1 MESQIARIDIPALI
15 DRNKVGGFQLRV
27 LLLCGLCI
35 LMDGFDVQAMG
46 YVAPAIIQEWHVT
59 KASLGPVFGAGLLGM
74 LVGSLAF
81 SVLADKIGR
90 RPVLIGATLFFS
102 VCMLVTPWASSL
114 EQLQVLRFITGLG
127 LGAIMPNVM
136 ALAGEYSPARRR
148 VTLMML
154 VSCGFTVGAVVGG
167 LVSAALIPAFGWRAV
182 FYVGGLAPLAIGLLM
197 LALLPESMQFLVLR
211 GRRTDKVAQWLRA
224 IDPSVVAGATSRYL
238 VQEAPQKGGSVL
250 ALFHAGRA
258 WTTTLLWLVN
268 FLNLLNLYFLSNWL
282 PTIIKDAGLSTS
294 MAVLAGTV
302 LPIGGTIGTLV
313 MGQMIDRSGF
323 RRVLIPGFLVAAVAI
338 VLIGRPEA
346 SLLFLFAS
354 ILVAGFCIVGGQPA
368 VNALAGSYYPT
379 TLRSTGIGW
388 SLGVGRIGS
397 IVGPVL
403 GGELIRMNWPNS
415 TIFAIAAVPALL
427 SAVMLWMMERPP
439 VAGEAVAEGLTAA
452 GH

>member
-1 MESQIARIDIPALI
+1 
-15 DRNKVGGFQLRV
+15 
-27 LLLCGLCI
+27 
-35 LMDGFDVQAMG
+35 
-46 YVAPAIIQEWHVT
+46 
-59 KASLGPVFGAGLLGM
+59 VFGAGLLGM

-102 VCMLVTPWASSL
+102 VCMLVTPWAASL

-182 FYVGGLAPLAIGLLM
+182 FYVGGLAPLVIGLLM
-197 LALLPESMQFLVLR
+197 LPLLPESMQFLVLR

-224 IDPSVVAGATSRYL
+224 IDPSVVAGAGSRYL

-427 SAVMLWMMERPP
+427 SAVMLWLMERPP
-439 VAGEAVAEGLTAA
+439 VAGGAVAEGMAA
-452 GH
+452 ASH

>member
-1 MESQIARIDIPALI
+1 MENPIDIPALI

-102 VCMLVTPWASSL
+102 VCMLATPWASSL

-167 LVSAALIPAFGWRAV
+167 LVSAALIPAYGWRAV
-182 FYVGGLAPLAIGLLM
+182 FYVGGLAPLVIGLLM
-197 LALLPESMQFLVLR
+197 LPLLPESMQFLVLR
-211 GRRTDKVAQWLRA
+211 GGRTEQVAQWLRA
-224 IDPSVVAGATSRYL
+224 IDPTVVAGAGSRYL

-250 ALFHAGRA
+250 ALFRAGRA

-323 RRVLIPGFLVAAVAI
+323 RRVLIPSFLVAAVAI

-379 TLRSTGIGW
+379 TLRATGIGW

-427 SAVMLWMMERPP
+427 SAIMLWLMERPL
-439 VAGEAVAEGLTAA
+439 AVQGAATEGMAAA

>member
-1 MESQIARIDIPALI
+1 MESQIDIPALI
-15 DRNKVGGFQLRV
+15 DRNQVGGFQLRV

-46 YVAPAIIQEWHVT
+46 YVAPAIIQEWHVS
-59 KASLGPVFGAGLLGM
+59 KAALGPVFGAGLLGM

-102 VCMLVTPWASSL
+102 VCMLVTPWATTL

-136 ALAGEYSPARRR
+136 ALAGEYSPARKR

-182 FYVGGLAPLAIGLLM
+182 FYIGGLAPLVIALLM
-197 LALLPESMQFLVLR
+197 LPLLPESMQFLVLR

-224 IDPSVVAGATSRYL
+224 IDPTVVAGAGSRYL

-250 ALFHAGRA
+250 ALFREGRA

-282 PTIIKDAGLSTS
+282 PTIIKGAGLSTS

-313 MGQMIDRSGF
+313 MGQLIDRSSF
-323 RRVLIPGFLVAAVAI
+323 RRVLIPCFLVAAVAI

-397 IVGPVL
+397 IIGPVL

-415 TIFAIAAVPALL
+415 TIFAVAAVPALL
-427 SAVMLWMMERPP
+427 SAIMLWLMERP
-439 VAGEAVAEGLTAA
+439 AVVEGAA
-452 GH
+452 PEGMPAASH